1 MPAVPLMFSVGAG
14 MRVFMSGGG
23 GGGGGGAE
31 PLVRGQ
37 SLPPPTLPLTV
48 GVTIMD
54 VL

>member
-1 MPAVPLMFSVGAG
+1 MLAVPLMCSVGAG
-14 MRVFMSGGG
+14 M
-23 GGGGGGAE
+23 GGAE